1 MLKAESKLLKWIGDN
16 VFLFAVIGVTFI
28 GGMIRYYLR
37 FIESADYTYFLLPW
51 YDTIKA
57 EGGFAALRNQVGNY
71 SIVYQF
77 LIAIMTYIPI
87 KALYAY
93 KILSILFDYIL
104 SGIIG
109 YAVYDLVPQNKKWN
123 GFGAYTVTL
132 LLPTVF
138 LDSAA
143 WAQCDS
149 IYVTFVM
156 LAVICLLKEK
166 HWMSFIFLGVAFAFK
181 LQAIFIIPF
190 FCYIYFMKRRFTFFN
205 FLLVPVTMCIVSI
218 PGLLL
223 GMRSVW
229 DVFGIYT
236 EQVNTYPF
244 MYMNYPSF
252 WVLLANV
259 DSTYYDILKNL
270 AIMLTFAILALMMI
284 FYFIKR
290 VELNFENMI
299 YMAFLT
305 TYTCVLFLPSMH
317 ERYDYLYII
326 LGIILLFMDKR
337 TLPLFLALSLNSVF
351 TYGSFLFTIGYNLKI
366 LAVFNLI
373 VYFVYSYLFLRK
385 ITKKE
390 LKSIV

>member
-252 WVLLANV
+252 WVLLANM

>member
-252 WVLLANV
+252 WVLLANM

-299 YMAFLT
+299 YMAFLI